1 MLDAN
6 EATMTVT
13 NRMKTDEA
21 ASWELGWSDVCVD
34 IIMHLH
40 LHPHIVTM
48 LQLTNKLWLCD
59 DKIRIL

>member
-1 MLDAN
+1 MFDAN
-6 EATMTVT
+6 DATVTVT
-13 NRMKTDEA
+13 NRMKTDA
-21 ASWELGWSDVCVD
+21 ASCCSGPGWSDVC

-48 LQLTNKLWLCD
+48 LQLTNKLCD